1 MSTLYLALG
10 SSVIALLVAIAAL
23 LVAWRLRQRQAEIT
37 PDTRRL
43 AAQMRGK
50 PVPDALGE
58 VIAHLE
64 DISRRLAVV
73 EQQAQQLTSSYV
85 GTVQKVGLTRFDRD
99 EQVRGNLSFALA
111 LLDGSDSGVIITSL
125 YSPEGCRTFLRPVR
139 EGKTS
144 HELLPEEKLAL
155 ARAQGQTGNNQ

>member
-1 MSTLYLALG
+1 MNTLHLALAT
-10 SSVIALLVAIAAL
+10 SATALIVAIAVL
-23 LVAWRLRQRQAEIT
+23 LVVWRLRLRQAEIT

-64 DISRRLAVV
+64 DISRRLTVV
-73 EQQAQQLTSSYV
+73 EQQADRLSGDYAE
-85 GTVQKVGLTRFDRD
+85 TVQKVGLTRFDRD

-111 LLDGSDSGVIITSL
+111 LLDGTDSGVIITSL
-125 YSPEGCRTFLRPVR
+125 YSPESCRTFLRAIR
-139 EGKTS
+139 EGKTD
-144 HELLPEEKLAL
+144 HELLPEEQLAL
-155 ARAQGQTGNNQ
+155 ARAQGLAEVDR

>member
-1 MSTLYLALG
+1 MNALYLSLG
-10 SSVIALLVAIAAL
+10 TSVIALLVAIAVL
-23 LVAWRLRQRQAEIT
+23 LIAWRLGQRQAEIT

-64 DISRRLAVV
+64 DISRRLTTV
-73 EQQAQQLTSSYV
+73 EQQAQQLAEGYNS
-85 GTVQKVGLTRFDRD
+85 TVQKVGLTRFDRD

-111 LLDGSDSGVIITSL
+111 LLDGSESGVIITSL

-155 ARAQGQTGNNQ
+155 AHARGQAEDK

>member
-1 MSTLYLALG
+1 MNSFLALATG
-10 SSVIALLVAIAAL
+10 AIALLVAIVAL
-23 LVAWRLRQRQAEIT
+23 LVAWRLHQRQAEIS

-64 DISRRLAVV
+64 DISRRVSIV
-73 EQQAQQLTSSYV
+73 EQQAQQLAAGYSS
-85 GTVQKVGLTRFDRD
+85 TVQKVGIARFDRD

-125 YSPEGCRTFLRPVR
+125 YSPEGCRTFLRPIR

-144 HELLPEEKLAL
+144 HELLPEEKLAMTQ
-155 ARAQGQTGNNQ
+155 AQGQAENNQ

>member
-1 MSTLYLALG
+1 MSSSYLALAIG
-10 SSVIALLVAIAAL
+10 AVALLLAVAAL
-23 LVAWRLRQRQAEIT
+23 LVAWRLRRRQAEIT

-50 PVPDALGE
+50 SVPDALGE
-58 VIAHLE
+58 VVAHLE
-64 DISRRLAVV
+64 DLSRRLTTV
-73 EQQAQQLTSSYV
+73 EQQAQQLAEGYGS
-85 GTVQKVGLTRFDRD
+85 TVQKVGITRFDRD

-139 EGKTS
+139 EGKTG

-155 ARAQGQTGNNQ
+155 AQARGQVEDRK